1 MCSGQGKLLCS
12 AAFLLPFPLHHVHME
27 TLTAPGA
34 CTHPIKGPAALQT
47 QTRAGEL
54 QVTGENEERRKK
66 KSTGRALTSPP
77 AVALPSKDR
86 RLGQPSTGDFK
97 SDVQKK

>member
-86 RLGQPSTGDFK
+86 RLG
-97 SDVQKK
+97 